1 MSDSVE
7 QLEQLYEEKRKNG
20 LVDVKF
26 VFKDSVKDASLEEI
40 CQEILNVEEAISQGN
55 YTKLDFGDL
64 SLKRVEE

>member
-1 MSDSVE
+1 
-7 QLEQLYEEKRKNG
+7 

-26 VFKDSVKDASLEEI
+26 VFKDNVQNASLEEL